1 MADINQTQSRDTL
14 KPIRKSKPATAEK
27 ALQRPGISSA
37 TPPLLAML
45 SIYKQQQKQSLF
57 LVLRPSRLR
66 ISPSLPWQDMSG
78 FNASLSA
85 GSVTHL
91 ALRLLILTGLWT
103 APIRPT
109 QAEHVDDDV
118 IIVPADLMKARKG
131 DAKPFRILLTAEGIG
146 VIKRV
151 KRHARDGS
159 LFPSPRKGTL
169 SDMTISRQSWASGCV
184 RRATGPID
192 QTPT

>member
-1 MADINQTQSRDTL
+1 
-14 KPIRKSKPATAEK
+14 
-27 ALQRPGISSA
+27 
-37 TPPLLAML
+37 ML

-57 LVLRPSRLR
+57 WVLRLGRLR

-78 FNASLSA
+78 FKARLSA

-131 DAKPFRILLTAEGIG
+131 DAKPFRILPTAEGIG

-151 KRHARDGS
+151 KRHA
-159 LFPSPRKGTL
+159 
-169 SDMTISRQSWASGCV
+169 
-184 RRATGPID
+184 
-192 QTPT
+192 